1 MSETMNLDLQ
11 VRGSKEAGY
20 RVEAEGPE
28 EERASGSFDW
38 ARLADLAADQETIW
52 AGVADPAILERAG
65 ARLFEALFP
74 RNVLRLY
81 DRIRPDAGEDGRLRI
96 RLHLPPELATLPWEL
111 LYDQDHYLSFDPR
124 CPIVRF
130 LDLPDTPAALS
141 TEPPMR
147 LMHLIAS
154 PAQAALDVEKEAKL
168 LKSALAGLS
177 EQGLVE
183 VIPGQPGTLE
193 TLRQGVRQGCHV
205 LHFSGHGAFAGG
217 DGMLVFEDQGGQ
229 RELVDQ
235 DTLAHLL
242 LGSQVRLAI
251 LNACE
256 TALASDGDAFASVAA
271 ALIRAGL
278 PAVIA
283 HQYPMP
289 DSSAIAFAAEFYRAL
304 ADGLTVDAAV
314 CEGRKAILSEL
325 GPARWEQVD
334 WATPVLF
341 MRAPDGHI
349 LTWEKKP
356 KKPGDAGRPLIQ
368 NTTTVNVDSIKG
380 GVVNIGAINGIG
392 SSGHGPMAGWP
403 AADRYSEDRP
413 FPAQTAGPKNGD
425 RLPALLSELGQ
436 RIGTM
441 APREKRPL
449 AREQVAS
456 LERELTT
463 ERLDPIAL
471 AKALR
476 WFRRELPALSGAVE
490 SVVREAKPLAERKG
504 GAVLDDYRLVLSDL

>member
-38 ARLADLAADQETIW
+38 ARLADLAADLETIW

-65 ARLFEALFP
+65 TRLFEALFP

-81 DRIRPDAGEDGRLRI
+81 DRIRPDAGEDKRLRI

-111 LYDQDHYLSFDPR
+111 LYDQDRYLSFDPR
-124 CPIVRF
+124 CPVVRF

-154 PAQAALDVEKEAKL
+154 PADAALDVEKEAKL
-168 LKSALAGLS
+168 LNSALAGLA

-205 LHFSGHGAFAGG
+205 LHFSGHGTFAGG
-217 DGMLVFEDQGGQ
+217 EGLLVFEDEDGQ
-229 RELVDQ
+229 HELVDQ

-256 TALASDGDAFASVAA
+256 SALASDGDAFTSVAA

-289 DSSAIAFAAEFYRAL
+289 DSSAIVFAAEFYRAL

-325 GPARWEQVD
+325 GPTRWEQVD

-349 LTWEKKP
+349 LTWEKKA
-356 KKPGDAGRPLIQ
+356 KDPGGADTPSIQ
-368 NTTTVNVDSIKG
+368 HTTMVNIDSIYD
-380 GVVNIGAINGIG
+380 GVVNIGAIGGNR
-392 SSGHGPMAGWP
+392 SVAGWP
-403 AADRYSEDRP
+403 AADRYSEGRL
-413 FPAQTAGPKNGD
+413 FPSQSDAPKNGD

-436 RIGTM
+436 RIGMM
-441 APREKRPL
+441 APREKQPL

-456 LERELTT
+456 LERELTA
-463 ERLDPIAL
+463 ERLDPVAL

-476 WFRRELPALSGAVE
+476 WFRRELPSLSGAAL
-490 SVVREAKPLAERKG
+490 SVVREAKPLAEREG
-504 GAVLDDYRLVLSDL
+504 ETALDEYLVVLSDL